1 MPWDDEFARLEKAIG
16 QLTAGYDAFL
26 YGTAGKPPVDI
37 RRQVDATFRRL
48 DAADPETA
56 ADGFRLSTLQ
66 TRYTALCER
75 WDRLQAEKE
84 AGKRPGVYARFTDY
98 AIRPADAAGPS
109 ATDSTVPL
117 NAPGSAS
124 VEPSGGMLPGRQPA
138 APAEKDLF
146 ERYVGAKRARGEDV
160 SGYDLERFVET
171 LERERQKIR
180 ERVGEVE
187 IEFDVRERDGR
198 VRLVARRKGAPTP

>member
-1 MPWDDEFARLEKAIG
+1 MPWDREFLQLEKAIG

-26 YGTAGKPPVDI
+26 YGTAGKPPLDV
-37 RRQVDATFRRL
+37 RRQLDATFRKL
-48 DAADPETA
+48 DSMDPDSA

-84 AGKRPGVYARFTDY
+84 AGKRPGTYSRFTEGV
-98 AIRPADAAGPS
+98 RPE
-109 ATDSTVPL
+109 ATAPVAPPNVP
-117 NAPGSAS
+117 PSAS
-124 VEPSGGMLPGRQPA
+124 VQPDGEPPSAGPLPVG
-138 APAEKDLF
+138 AERDLF
-146 ERYVGAKRARGEDV
+146 NRYIAAKKTRGEDV
-160 SGYDLERFVET
+160 SGYDLKHFVET

-187 IEFDVRERDGR
+187 IEFDLKERDGR
-198 VRLVARRKGAPTP
+198 VRLIARRKGAPGS